1 MYGVSTVP
9 VAFASSEIGSR
20 LKGDNKRHHGGQQ
33 CKMETQP
40 HYRSEKQD
48 QNPPPS
54 PPPLSP
60 WQQEVRTRL
69 KVNWLERGST
79 LHLPPNGFIT
89 AGPGPKAPAWDGGG
103 GCWEEDVV
111 MNTIILTQVDKIYT
125 VSPSLILCGMFADL
139 GG

>member
-1 MYGVSTVP
+1 MVDNS
-9 VAFASSEIGSR
+9 ARWKHSR
-20 LKGDNKRHHGGQQ
+20 TTGLKSKT
-33 CKMETQP
+33 KI
-40 HYRSEKQD
+40 S
-48 QNPPPS
+48 PS

-69 KVNWLERGST
+69 KVDWLERGST